1 MSVKN
6 IIHVDDHVDILLL
19 AKLALERLGVFSVRT
34 CTSGA
39 EALQTTIDFPP
50 DLILLD
56 VMMPEM
62 NGPET
67 LRALRARKATRTTPV
82 IFVTA
87 TLGAEDRAY
96 YKRLGSI
103 GVVAKPLD
111 HRTFATTI
119 AALYSGNWSQLKPA
133 A

>member
-1 MSVKN
+1 MTLKN

-19 AKLALERLGVFSVRT
+19 AKLCLERLGGFSVRI

-39 EALQTTIDFPP
+39 EALEAALDFPP

-67 LRALRARKATRTTPV
+67 LRALRARPATARTPV

-87 TLGAEDRAY
+87 TLSVADRAY
-96 YKRLGSI
+96 YRRLGSI

-111 HRTFATTI
+111 HATFATTI
-119 AALYSGNWSQLKPA
+119 AALYAEAPLQ
-133 A
+133 